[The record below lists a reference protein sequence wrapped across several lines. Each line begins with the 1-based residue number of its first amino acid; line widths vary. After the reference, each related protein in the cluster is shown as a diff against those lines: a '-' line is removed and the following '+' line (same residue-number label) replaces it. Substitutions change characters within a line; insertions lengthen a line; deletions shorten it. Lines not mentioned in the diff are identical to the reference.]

1 MWYNLEKKVKTWA
14 VRQLDRRLPRT
25 IHTPEE
31 IEWSSVKRILV
42 IRQHDQFGDFLLTT
56 PAIRALRN
64 RFPSAYMA
72 LVVRPYLS
80 PVAQNNP
87 DVDDVFMFQESGWGW
102 RPLQSINLFKKV
114 RNNFDLAVVFN
125 TVSHSLSSDLIAR
138 ISQAPLVLGP
148 AEPTF
153 DHCDGNPFYTLVAP
167 VDVKPKHQLQRNLDV
182 VRYIG
187 ADTQDESYGFAL
199 TDDERISGFRIKSD
213 LVPGPGVKTVA
224 VHFGTK
230 DLNKR
235 YPIPRLAALCN
246 RISQSDNQVR
256 LIIIRAPG
264 ETAAFKELVSRL
276 ESIPSVAPEMKLREV
291 AALLNAV
298 DLLVCNDTGILHLA
312 SGVKTPTVSFHAISD
327 PAMWKPPGSRHRAL
341 HAENG
346 DISTVPVD
354 LALGKV
360 MESLNLSIGSSCA
373 S

>member
-14 VRQLDRRLPRT
+14 IRQFDRRLPRT

-31 IEWSSVKRILV
+31 IEWSSVQRVLV

-72 LVVRPYLS
+72 LVVRPYLL

-87 DVDDVFMFQESGWGW
+87 DVDDVFIFQESGWGW
-102 RPLQSINLFKKV
+102 RPLQSVNLFNKV

-167 VDVKPKHQLQRNLDV
+167 IDVKPKHQVQRNLDV

-199 TDDERISGFRIKSD
+199 TDDERISGYREKSR
-213 LVPGPGVKTVA
+213 LVHGPGIKTVA

-230 DLNKR
+230 DINKR

-246 RISQSDNQVR
+246 RINQSDNHVR
-256 LIIIRAPG
+256 LIIIRAPDG
-264 ETAAFKELVSRL
+264 TAAFKELVSRL
-276 ESIPSVAPEMKLREV
+276 ETTPLVAPEMKLREV

-312 SGVKTPTVSFHAISD
+312 SAVKTPTVSFHAISD
-327 PAMWKPPGSRHRAL
+327 PAMWKPPGTRHTAL

-346 DISTVPVD
+346 DIATLSVD

-360 MESLNLSIGSSCA
+360 MESLNFSTGSSCA